1 MKAISKKL
9 VRFIILALLTTFL
22 LNYFSINNNQ
32 ILAAEKST
40 NLEVNTKELPVTLD
54 NKTLFYFK
62 VQIPGFSPKARAK
75 RVDNVI
81 KKIAEDTNI
90 LVNDIHLSTV
100 ENGILISTQDEWI
113 LLVTNLDAQASM
125 TSVANLAQNYLDK
138 IQAGI
143 TEYRQKRNPE
153 RIFMGMTKTIIS
165 TIIFLII
172 LILINLLFR
181 RIYNY
186 IILNQLRIFRPLQV
200 QSWQLL
206 SSEQQVETFL
216 RILKISRLFF
226 ILLVLYFYI
235 PLVLSFF
242 AVTER
247 FGHLVFSSFLLSFS
261 SIWNG
266 FCDYLP
272 NLFKIAMVILISHY
286 IIRIFRII
294 FQALENRTLA
304 ISGFYPD
311 WAQPTYRLTTF
322 LVFSIAAA
330 IIAPYLPGFNSPAFQ
345 GISLLVGAII
355 TFGGASTISNIF
367 GGFVTIYTRA
377 FQLGDRITV
386 AEFTGVVIEKSI
398 LSTRICTINN
408 EIVTIPNS
416 SIVAS
421 SIKNFSASLR
431 DIQQPLILTTTV
443 TLGYDLP
450 WRLIHQTL
458 IEAALATQ
466 EILADP
472 PPTIWQK
479 SLDDFY
485 VSYELRCC
493 TKFPS
498 HFKEIYTELHANIQD
513 KCNQAGIEIMSPSYT
528 SLRDG
533 NQTTIPTNYLDKA
546 YRSTKFNVEI
556 TSPEEEKSI

>member
-1 MKAISKKL
+1 L
-9 VRFIILALLTTFL
+9 QLT
-22 LNYFSINNNQ
+22 
-32 ILAAEKST
+32 
-40 NLEVNTKELPVTLD
+40 
-54 NKTLFYFK
+54 
-62 VQIPGFSPKARAK
+62 
-75 RVDNVI
+75 
-81 KKIAEDTNI
+81 
-90 LVNDIHLSTV
+90 
-100 ENGILISTQDEWI
+100 W
-113 LLVTNLDAQASM
+113 
-125 TSVANLAQNYLDK
+125 ANLIK
-138 IQAGI
+138 
-143 TEYRQKRNPE
+143 
-153 RIFMGMTKTIIS
+153 
-165 TIIFLII
+165 
-172 LILINLLFR
+172 
-181 RIYNY
+181 
-186 IILNQLRIFRPLQV
+186 
-200 QSWQLL
+200 
-206 SSEQQVETFL
+206 
-216 RILKISRLFF
+216 
-226 ILLVLYFYI
+226 
-235 PLVLSFF
+235 
-242 AVTER
+242 
-247 FGHLVFSSFLLSFS
+247 
-261 SIWNG
+261 
-266 FCDYLP
+266 YLP
-272 NLFKIAMVILISHY
+272 NLFNILIVCVLTY
-286 IIRIFRII
+286 YFIRLSNALFK
-294 FQALENRTLA
+294 ALENGSLVLP
-304 ISGFYPD
+304 GFYRD
-311 WAQPTYRLTTF
+311 WARPTYKLTAF
-322 LVFSIAAA
+322 LIWALAAA
-330 IIAPYLPGFNSPAFQ
+330 IIFPYLPGFNSPAFQ

-546 YRSTKFNVEI
+546 YRSAKFNVEI